1 MTTRK
6 LPDWF
11 KVKAP
16 SSKNYIELR
25 NLFRENE
32 LHTVC
37 EEAKCPNIGGCW
49 DRKTATFMILGDIC
63 TRACAYCAVKTGKPI
78 GLDLTEPTRL
88 AQSVKKMGLK
98 YVVITSVN
106 RDDLPDG
113 GSFIFSQCVKQVRK
127 QVDDC
132 KIEVLIPDF
141 QGNHEALVT
150 IIESNPDTLNHNI
163 ESVRRIFN
171 RVRPQGNFDQS
182 IKLLSDS
189 KKINSNIVTKSGMMV
204 GLGETWDEIIETMEE
219 LRSVGCDVLTI
230 GQYLRPSQ
238 KHVALSKWYTPEEFS
253 SLQDIGFE
261 LGFSHV
267 FAGPLV
273 RSSYHAAEQHEAAV
287 KDMS

>member
-1 MTTRK
+1 M
-6 LPDWF
+6 
-11 KVKAP
+11 
-16 SSKNYIELR
+16 
-25 NLFRENE
+25 
-32 LHTVC
+32 
-37 EEAKCPNIGGCW
+37 
-49 DRKTATFMILGDIC
+49 
-63 TRACAYCAVKTGKPI
+63 
-78 GLDLTEPTRL
+78 
-88 AQSVKKMGLK
+88 
-98 YVVITSVN
+98 
-106 RDDLPDG
+106 
-113 GSFIFSQCVKQVRK
+113 
-127 QVDDC
+127 
-132 KIEVLIPDF
+132 
-141 QGNHEALVT
+141 VT

-163 ESVRRIFN
+163 ESVRRIFT

-189 KKINSNIVTKSGMMV
+189 KKINSSIVTKSGMMV